1 MNDRIRIFDKLSYF
15 LNVPLILMI
24 FWNKYSRTIM
34 VGMYGRAGVYRVK
47 EEEENNGDMMLHLLL

>member
-1 MNDRIRIFDKLSYF
+1 MFFRNR
-15 LNVPLILMI
+15 
-24 FWNKYSRTIM
+24 YSRAIM

>member
-1 MNDRIRIFDKLSYF
+1 M
-15 LNVPLILMI
+15 ILMI
-24 FWNKYSRTIM
+24 FQNKYGRAIT